1 MELRVIIL
9 AGGSGL
15 RWGNY
20 RGVPKHLVEIE
31 GEVLLERTVKQ
42 FLKHTSDV
50 WVVGPDNRYK
60 FDGANLYTPEIDD
73 SPKEMSKF
81 ISSHDLWLDK
91 KDSKNILVFGDVYF
105 TDEAVKTIVSDKGEW
120 NFFVR
125 RKGSIITGKPHKEIF
140 AISFNNSTS
149 VIFSHKIFMLYVKT
163 PTISTAGGWHLFR
176 ELTIGNPFSR
186 NEMFK
191 NGGFVEIND
200 WTEDFDYP
208 KDLENWEKS
217 RSTIWSEDSSIG
229 Y

>member
-9 AGGSGL
+9 AGGSGS

-31 GEVLLERTVKQ
+31 GEVLLARTVKQ

-50 WVVGPDNRYK
+50 WVVGPDDRYK

-91 KDSKNILVFGDVYF
+91 KNSKNILVFGDVYF
-105 TDEAVKTIVSDKGEW
+105 TDDAVRTIVSDKDEW
-120 NFFVR
+120 KFFLR

-140 AISFNNSTS
+140 AISFSSSMS
-149 VIFSHKIFMLYVKT
+149 VTFSHKIFMLYVSVSE
-163 PTISTAGGWHLFR
+163 ILSAGGWHLFKDMTLGNAR
-176 ELTIGNPFSR
+176 SRQEL
-186 NEMFK
+186 FK

-208 KDLENWEKS
+208 KDLDNWES
-217 RSTIWSEDSSIG
+217 RKTTLWSEDYSTS